1 MEWDRD
7 MAKCEEKLRNERKLD
22 AILGEPRYAAEEQ
35 STILDEPQEVENKFR
50 SYLRRLNHD
59 EKSDQN
65 GYTYFD
71 PWDPEIMRS
80 IWFYG
85 YEGSL
90 TEPPCSEFGKCICFC
105 IRVAKI
111 SSLIFHLNSH
121 FSAATHAT
129 HGRITSILRPIKQS
143 SGELWIL
150 Q

>member
-1 MEWDRD
+1 MVGCR
-7 MAKCEEKLRNERKLD
+7 A
-22 AILGEPRYAAEEQ
+22 EPRYAAEEQ

-59 EKSDQN
+59 EKSDQR

-90 TEPPCSEFGKCICFC
+90 TEPPCTEFGKCMCFC
-105 IRVAKI
+105 IRFAMISFPTFFQPINI
-111 SSLIFHLNSH
+111 SSPRQHMQH
-121 FSAATHAT
+121 
-129 HGRITSILRPIKQS
+129 ITSILRPIKQS